1 MSDATSNQ
9 ICDDRLLCGV
19 PDFISVSGFL
29 KAMPLE
35 ESGRRFIYIEA
46 SNETVDQQG
55 EVVLS
60 KALAESAGYYKQFG
74 NLDIDHVT
82 QIGAKQGIPDYT
94 LYEIGRPVDVAAKD
108 GRTFVK
114 GELYSGAGAA
124 AEKANQVWSSL
135 TEIKPPARW
144 YPSVGGQTLEK
155 AVASDDSGNRR
166 AYIKRVRWTNV
177 ALSKTPVNQTVPS
190 VQTVRMPVFAKCWGT
205 HGLDFAKAL
214 EAGYGTDSAGLTGGG
229 ALRTQSLHGSPIGYM
244 EFRDWLAGAIRNGQP
259 GEKGAQPMVALAVRQ
274 FGLSQDKATAWVGR
288 FLRDLG
294 NGLNNRR
301 WV

>member
-1 MSDATSNQ
+1 MS
-9 ICDDRLLCGV
+9 CDDRLLCGV
-19 PDFISVSGFL
+19 PDFISVPGFL

-35 ESGRRFIYIEA
+35 ESGRRMVYIEA
-46 SNETVDQQG
+46 SNESVDVQG
-55 EVVLS
+55 EVVMS

-74 NLDIDHVT
+74 NLDIDHIT

-94 LYEIGRPVDVAAKD
+94 LYEIGRPVDVTVKD

-114 GELYSGAGAA
+114 GELYSGLGAA

-135 TEIKPPARW
+135 TEINPPARW

-155 AVASDDSGNRR
+155 AVAFDDGGVRR

-177 ALSKTPVNQTVPS
+177 ALSKTPVNQSVPS
-190 VQTVRMPVFAKCWGT
+190 VQTVPMPVFAKCWGA

-214 EAGYGTDSAGLTGGG
+214 EAGYGTDSATLTGGG
-229 ALRTQSLHGSPIGYM
+229 ALRVQSLHGSPMGYM
-244 EFRDWLAGAIRNGQP
+244 EFRDRLADAVRGGRP
-259 GEKGAQPMVALAVRQ
+259 SERGAQPLVALAMRE

-288 FLRDLG
+288 FLRDLE
-294 NGLNNRR
+294 NGLKRR
-301 WV
+301 ER